1 MAVGPKHAFPRP
13 RFCARD
19 LPVQFNNISSIGLF
33 REAEGRLIPPISA
46 AANLHTN
53 PIVIAAPRCHSRPVS
68 RACKKSLV
76 SVLGLNAV
84 TGDFPR
90 TLLSACDA
98 VPAVDRP

>member
-1 MAVGPKHAFPRP
+1 MVAVGPKHAFPRP

-53 PIVIAAPRCHSRPVS
+53 PIVIAADPVS
-68 RACKKSLV
+68 LPSCVTRLQEI
-76 SVLGLNAV
+76 LGVRTRFECGHRRFSQNA
-84 TGDFPR
+84 
-90 TLLSACDA
+90 A
-98 VPAVDRP
+98 VRM